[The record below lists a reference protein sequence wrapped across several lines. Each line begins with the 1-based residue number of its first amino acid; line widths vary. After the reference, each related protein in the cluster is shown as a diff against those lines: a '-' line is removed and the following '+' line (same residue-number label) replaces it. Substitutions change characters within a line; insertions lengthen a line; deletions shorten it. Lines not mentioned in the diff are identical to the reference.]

1 GLLAGGGRRAPD
13 ADALLARARGQ
24 QSRHDDGAEMLERD
38 LVAEEERLVGGHRL
52 DHFDGERRGGGG
64 GFKLADQL
72 AETGQSVLARDRQ
85 QAAFGEVLLL
95 GRQHQAG
102 ALAQQLAQIVEI
114 LRGHALSPANRRVRR
129 GAISS
134 SGSTAE
140 QRPACAT
147 WPGMPH
153 TTLVG
158 SSCVRM
164 QPPSAAIAC
173 APRKPSEPM
182 PVSTRPSTFGPQT
195 SAAEENSGST
205 AGLQKLTSGP
215 SPSVMTAMPSRR
227 TTAMWAPAGAR

>member
-1 GLLAGGGRRAPD
+1 MRMRFSR
-13 ADALLARARGQ
+13 ARAASKAGMMTERKWSYGIL
-24 QSRHDDGAEMLERD
+24 SRKKNDSVGVIASITATVSGGA
-38 LVAEEERLVGGHRL
+38 
-52 DHFDGERRGGGG
+52 GGG
-64 GFKLADQL
+64 GFKLVDQL
-72 AETGQSVLARDRQ
+72 GETGQSVLARDRQ
-85 QAAFGEVLLL
+85 QAAFGEVLLF
-95 GRQHQAG
+95 GREHLTG
-102 ALAQQLAQIVEI
+102 ALAQHLAQIVEV

-158 SSCVRM
+158 SSGARM
-164 QPPSAAIAC
+164 LPPAAAIAC

-215 SPSVMTAMPSRR
+215 SSSAMTAMPSRR
-227 TTAMWAPAGAR
+227 TTDMCRPPGAR